1 MCMQGREKALGLPW
15 QVNHASPPLHMTNH
29 ILHDKPYSS
38 FRRNLS
44 LQTLIPL
51 GHLVTT
57 VSSRYGCDLSGIPD
71 LEYLCADLQ
80 PIKISAMT
88 EKEGVESR

>member
-1 MCMQGREKALGLPW
+1 MKYVYAGQGEGLGSVL
-15 QVNHASPPLHMTNH
+15 ASQPRKSTSA
-29 ILHDKPYSS
+29 HDKPYSS

-51 GHLVTT
+51 GHLVAT